1 MSFPRARCA
10 GTTLIYHWFTEK
22 RNIPL
27 TDGTLSTIHKKIPSS
42 CTRYIDNDRFEKM
55 LLLLH
60 TRINFFTT
68 NYYIQ
73 INL

>member
-27 TDGTLSTIHKKIPSS
+27 TDGTLSAIYGRKSIVESSISVFDTRLVSDSYRSTTIP
-42 CTRYIDNDRFEKM
+42 RNDFS
-55 LLLLH
+55 
-60 TRINFFTT
+60 
-68 NYYIQ
+68 
-73 INL
+73 